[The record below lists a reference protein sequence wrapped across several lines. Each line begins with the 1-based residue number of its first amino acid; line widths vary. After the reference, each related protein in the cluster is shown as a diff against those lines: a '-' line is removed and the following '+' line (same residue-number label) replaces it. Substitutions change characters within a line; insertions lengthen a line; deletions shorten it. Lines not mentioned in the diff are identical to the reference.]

1 MHLGSQE
8 WSLRQLA
15 GKEALTGR
23 VETFTGI
30 KLILYLWVAW
40 VASTS
45 NKKVKISPSQNVLW
59 GWKCSTSLSHAPLMI
74 SRYVAIMETALA
86 ISVTV

>member
-15 GKEALTGR
+15 GKEQLCMTGK

-30 KLILYLWVAW
+30 KLILYL
-40 VASTS
+40 
-45 NKKVKISPSQNVLW
+45 
-59 GWKCSTSLSHAPLMI
+59 
-74 SRYVAIMETALA
+74 
-86 ISVTV
+86 